1 MSKPAKVHKIKAKVD
16 PKSTKT
22 SSKVIK
28 IKAST
33 PAKTAKSA
41 KATTKTAKPT
51 AKSAKSTTKAA
62 KPTAK
67 SAKSTATAKTTKTV
81 SATKT
86 TAVTKV
92 KAVIKSKTKTAK
104 RTKSKKALA
113 KVLKPMVGFN
123 RYLKNSWLELKKVH
137 WPSRKSTW
145 AMVFAVVSYSLF
157 FLVLVLA
164 LDNFFSYIFKL
175 MLK

>member
-22 SSKVIK
+22 SSKVTK

-41 KATTKTAKPT
+41 KMAKSTAKT
-51 AKSAKSTTKAA
+51 AKSAKPTATA
-62 KPTAK
+62 KPITK
-67 SAKSTATAKTTKTV
+67 SAKPTATAKTTKTV

-113 KVLKPMVGFN
+113 KALKPMVGFN

>member
-22 SSKVIK
+22 SSKVTK

-33 PAKTAKSA
+33 PAKTTKSA
-41 KATTKTAKPT
+41 KMAKPT
-51 AKSAKSTTKAA
+51 AK
-62 KPTAK
+62 TAK

-113 KVLKPMVGFN
+113 KALKPIVGFN

>member
-22 SSKVIK
+22 SSKVTK
-28 IKAST
+28 IKASVPT
-33 PAKTAKSA
+33 KTIKSAKMAKSTAKTAKSA
-41 KATTKTAKPT
+41 KPTATT
-51 AKSAKSTTKAA
+51 
-62 KPTAK
+62 
-67 SAKSTATAKTTKTV
+67 KTTKTV

-92 KAVIKSKTKTAK
+92 KAIIKSKTKTAK

-113 KVLKPMVGFN
+113 KVLKPMVGLN
-123 RYLKNSWLELKKVH
+123 RYLKNSWLELKKVP

>member
-22 SSKVIK
+22 NSKVTK
-28 IKAST
+28 IKASVPT
-33 PAKTAKSA
+33 KTAKSA
-41 KATTKTAKPT
+41 KATATAK
-51 AKSAKSTTKAA
+51 A
-62 KPTAK
+62 
-67 SAKSTATAKTTKTV
+67 AKTTKTV
-81 SATKT
+81 SASKT
-86 TAVTKV
+86 TAVARV
-92 KAVIKSKTKTAK
+92 KAVVKPKTKTAK
-104 RTKSKKALA
+104 SVKSKKALA
-113 KVLKPMVGFN
+113 KALKPIVGFN

>member
-22 SSKVIK
+22 SSKVTK

-33 PAKTAKSA
+33 PAKTTKSA
-41 KATTKTAKPT
+41 KMAKSTAKTAKP
-51 AKSAKSTTKAA
+51 A
-62 KPTAK
+62 KP
-67 SAKSTATAKTTKTV
+67 TATAKTTKTV
-81 SATKT
+81 SASKT

-92 KAVIKSKTKTAK
+92 KAIIKSKTKTAK

-164 LDNFFSYIFKL
+164 LDNLFSYIFKL

>member
-22 SSKVIK
+22 SSKVTK
-28 IKAST
+28 IKANT
-33 PAKTAKSA
+33 PAKTIKSAKIAKSTAKIAKSA
-41 KATTKTAKPT
+41 KP
-51 AKSAKSTTKAA
+51 
-62 KPTAK
+62 
-67 SAKSTATAKTTKTV
+67 TATAKTTKTV
-81 SATKT
+81 SASKT

-92 KAVIKSKTKTAK
+92 KAIIKSKTKTAK

-113 KVLKPMVGFN
+113 KALKPMVGLN

>member
-22 SSKVIK
+22 SSKVTK
-28 IKAST
+28 IKASV
-33 PAKTAKSA
+33 PAKTTKSA
-41 KATTKTAKPT
+41 KMAKPT
-51 AKSAKSTTKAA
+51 AK
-62 KPTAK
+62 TAK
-67 SAKSTATAKTTKTV
+67 SAKSTATAKTAKTV

-92 KAVIKSKTKTAK
+92 EAIIKPKTKTAK

-113 KVLKPMVGFN
+113 KALKPMVGLN

>member
-28 IKAST
+28 IKASVPT
-33 PAKTAKSA
+33 KTAKSA
-41 KATTKTAKPT
+41 KA
-51 AKSAKSTTKAA
+51 TTKAA

-92 KAVIKSKTKTAK
+92 KAVIKPKAKTAK

>member
-22 SSKVIK
+22 SSKVTK

-33 PAKTAKSA
+33 PAKTTKSA
-41 KATTKTAKPT
+41 KMAKPT
-51 AKSAKSTTKAA
+51 AK
-62 KPTAK
+62 TAK
-67 SAKSTATAKTTKTV
+67 SAKPTATAKTTKTV
-81 SATKT
+81 SASKT

-92 KAVIKSKTKTAK
+92 KAIIKSKTKTAK

-113 KVLKPMVGFN
+113 KALKPMVGLN

>member
-22 SSKVIK
+22 SSKVTK

-41 KATTKTAKPT
+41 KSTATAKPIT
-51 AKSAKSTTKAA
+51 KSAKL
-62 KPTAK
+62 
-67 SAKSTATAKTTKTV
+67 TATAKTTKTV
-81 SATKT
+81 SASKT
-86 TAVTKV
+86 TAVARV
-92 KAVIKSKTKTAK
+92 KAVVKPKTKTAK
-104 RTKSKKALA
+104 SVKSKKALA
-113 KVLKPMVGFN
+113 KALKPIVGFN

-145 AMVFAVVSYSLF
+145 AMVFAVVGYSLF

-164 LDNFFSYIFKL
+164 LDNLFSYIFKL

>member
-22 SSKVIK
+22 SSKVTK
-28 IKAST
+28 IKASVPT
-33 PAKTAKSA
+33 KTAKSA
-41 KATTKTAKPT
+41 KA
-51 AKSAKSTTKAA
+51 
-62 KPTAK
+62 
-67 SAKSTATAKTTKTV
+67 TATAKTTKTV

-86 TAVTKV
+86 TAVAKV
-92 KAVIKSKTKTAK
+92 KAVIKSKTKIAK

>member
-22 SSKVIK
+22 SSKVTK
-28 IKAST
+28 IKASV

-41 KATTKTAKPT
+41 KMAKSTAKT
-51 AKSAKSTTKAA
+51 AKSAK
-62 KPTAK
+62 PTAT
-67 SAKSTATAKTTKTV
+67 AKAAKTTKTV
-81 SATKT
+81 SASKT
-86 TAVTKV
+86 TAVTKI
-92 KAVIKSKTKTAK
+92 KAVIKPKAKTAK

-113 KVLKPMVGFN
+113 KALKPMVGFN

>member
-16 PKSTKT
+16 SGKAK
-22 SSKVIK
+22 
-28 IKAST
+28 KAS
-33 PAKTAKSA
+33 
-41 KATTKTAKPT
+41 
-51 AKSAKSTTKAA
+51 
-62 KPTAK
+62 
-67 SAKSTATAKTTKTV
+67 KSTAKVTKISAKVAPRASKTTQTVAKTTATKV
-81 SATKT
+81 TKT
-86 TAVTKV
+86 TSQTKV
-92 KAVIKSKTKTAK
+92 KTKTK
-104 RTKSKKALA
+104 KSGSILA
-113 KVLKPMVGFN
+113 KVFKPIILFN

-145 AMVFAVVSYSLF
+145 AMVFAVVGYSLF

>member
-22 SSKVIK
+22 SSKVTK
-28 IKAST
+28 IKASVPAKT
-33 PAKTAKSA
+33 AKTAKTAKSA
-41 KATTKTAKPT
+41 KLTAKTVKSAKLTAKTAKPT
-51 AKSAKSTTKAA
+51 AKA
-62 KPTAK
+62 
-67 SAKSTATAKTTKTV
+67 TKTV

-86 TAVTKV
+86 TAVTKI
-92 KAVIKSKTKTAK
+92 KAVIKSKTAK
-104 RTKSKKALA
+104 RVKSKKALA
-113 KVLKPMVGFN
+113 KALKPMVGFN

>member
-22 SSKVIK
+22 SSKVTK

-33 PAKTAKSA
+33 PAKTTKSA
-41 KATTKTAKPT
+41 KMAKPT
-51 AKSAKSTTKAA
+51 AK
-62 KPTAK
+62 TAK

-92 KAVIKSKTKTAK
+92 KAIIKSKTKTAK

>member
-16 PKSTKT
+16 PKPAKAGTKVT
-22 SSKVIK
+22 K
-28 IKAST
+28 IKASV
-33 PAKTAKSA
+33 PAK
-41 KATTKTAKPT
+41 TTKTAKTAAVAKT
-51 AKSAKSTTKAA
+51 AKAVKAEQ
-62 KPTAK
+62 
-67 SAKSTATAKTTKTV
+67 ATNI
-81 SATKT
+81 
-86 TAVTKV
+86 TKV
-92 KAVIKSKTKTAK
+92 KTKTKVKSTK
-104 RTKSKKALA
+104 RSGSVLA
-113 KVLKPMVGFN
+113 KIFKPIIVFN

-145 AMVFAVVSYSLF
+145 AMVFAVVGYSLF